1 MNLKR
6 RIKQHI
12 RDNRWQYLLLT
23 LIFIIGLV
31 MGNYKVFNLE
41 AGVKNHLANL
51 LNNYLSQDMPSNLNS
66 NAIFLGAFIN
76 QAKMVFIIW
85 LLGLSVI
92 GFPLILVAVFYR
104 GFSLGFTTGFL
115 IHERAGAGIIITILT
130 ILPQNLIYVPF
141 LLIWAVIGINFTI
154 YLVKGRNI
162 NALPLGTGLILY
174 TVLMVVFLLVFLI
187 GAFIEAYLSPWFLSL
202 VL

>member
-12 RDNRWQYLLLT
+12 KDNRWQYLLLA
-23 LIFIIGLV
+23 LIFLIGLI
-31 MGNYKVFNLE
+31 MGYYKVFNLE
-41 AGVKNHLANL
+41 VGVKSHLANL
-51 LNNYLSQDMPSNLNS
+51 LNNYLSQDMPGSLDS
-66 NAIFLGAFIN
+66 QAIFLGAFIN

-85 LLGLSVI
+85 LLGLTVI
-92 GFPLILVAVFYR
+92 GFPLILAVIFYR

-115 IHERAGAGIIITILT
+115 IHDRAGAGVVIIILS

-154 YLVKGRNI
+154 YLVKGRNA
-162 NALPLGTGLILY
+162 NALPLGTGLISY
-174 TVLMVVFLLVFLI
+174 TALMVVFLLVFMI
-187 GAFIEAYLSPWFLSL
+187 GAFIEAYLSPWFLGL